1 MSTIAASPR
10 SWLVRLDFAVSRALE
25 RLLGR
30 LPIGWLQLSHNR
42 TRLIAAIGGVAF
54 ASLLVLMQLGF
65 QGALVSSIGLPY
77 RALEADL
84 LISASDMNTLAD
96 ASPVARARLLQ
107 AASVPGVQ
115 SVTPVYLARLDW
127 RQPDGT
133 LRALDVLGFEPSA
146 MPLRDAHIRR
156 QQDVLAQADA
166 VLIDARTRNIDTAPL
181 LAATPSAPLAVEMRG
196 RSLQVAGHF
205 AIGGGFSADGYLLAS
220 DQTFLRL
227 FPNRSAGAPTLGLV
241 TVEPGAD
248 RSAVAKAVRERFGDV
263 DDVKVRTLEEAIAAD
278 QRFQTR
284 QRPIGLIFGFG
295 IVIGVLVGIVIVYQV
310 LASDVADHL
319 KEYATLKA
327 IGYPPRFFL
336 GIVFEE
342 AVILGLLGFVPGL
355 LASIGLY
362 AAVGGATGLP
372 MEMTPARAATVLL
385 GTVAMC
391 TLSGAIATRRLARAN
406 PAELF

>member
-1 MSTIAASPR
+1 MSAADRPSGW
-10 SWLVRLDFAVSRALE
+10 WLRLDGAVGGAIE

-30 LPIGWLQLSHNR
+30 LPIGWLQLRHNR

-65 QGALVSSIGLPY
+65 QGALVGSIGLPY
-77 RALEADL
+77 RALEAEL

-96 ASPVARARLLQ
+96 ANPVARARLLQ

-115 SVTPVYLARLDW
+115 SVTPVYLGRLDW
-127 RQPDGT
+127 RQKDGT
-133 LRALDVLGFEPSA
+133 LRSLDVLGFEPSA
-146 MPLRDAHIRR
+146 KALRAPDILR
-156 QQDVLAQADA
+156 QQDVLAQADT
-166 VLIDARTRNIDTAPL
+166 VLIDTSTRNIDKGPL
-181 LAATPSAPLAVEMRG
+181 LAATPSTPVRLEMRG
-196 RSLQVAGHF
+196 RTLQVAGHF
-205 AIGGGFSADGYLLAS
+205 AIGGGFAADGYLLAS

-227 FPNRSAGAPTLGLV
+227 FPSRSAGAPNLGLV
-241 TVEPGAD
+241 TLEPGTD
-248 RSAVAKAVRERFGDV
+248 RLAVARALRERLGDT
-263 DDVKVRTLEEAIAAD
+263 DDIKVRTLEQAIAED
-278 QRFQTR
+278 QRFQTT
-284 QRPIGLIFGFG
+284 QRPVGLIFGFG

-327 IGYPPRFFL
+327 MGYPSPFFL

-355 LASIGLY
+355 LASSGLY
-362 AAVGGATGLP
+362 TAVGGATGLP
-372 MEMTPARAATVLL
+372 MEMTTGRAAAVLL

>member
-1 MSTIAASPR
+1 
-10 SWLVRLDFAVSRALE
+10 
-25 RLLGR
+25 
-30 LPIGWLQLSHNR
+30 
-42 TRLIAAIGGVAF
+42 
-54 ASLLVLMQLGF
+54 
-65 QGALVSSIGLPY
+65 
-77 RALEADL
+77 
-84 LISASDMNTLAD
+84 
-96 ASPVARARLLQ
+96 
-107 AASVPGVQ
+107 
-115 SVTPVYLARLDW
+115 
-127 RQPDGT
+127 
-133 LRALDVLGFEPSA
+133 
-146 MPLRDAHIRR
+146 
-156 QQDVLAQADA
+156 
-166 VLIDARTRNIDTAPL
+166 
-181 LAATPSAPLAVEMRG
+181 
-196 RSLQVAGHF
+196 
-205 AIGGGFSADGYLLAS
+205 
-220 DQTFLRL
+220 
-227 FPNRSAGAPTLGLV
+227 
-241 TVEPGAD
+241 
-248 RSAVAKAVRERFGDV
+248 
-263 DDVKVRTLEEAIAAD
+263 VRTLEEAITAD

>member
-1 MSTIAASPR
+1 MSTATGPSGWWA
-10 SWLVRLDFAVSRALE
+10 RLDAAVGGAIE

-30 LPIGWLQLSHNR
+30 LPIGWLQLRHNR

-65 QGALVSSIGLPY
+65 QGALVGSIGLPY

-96 ASPVARARLLQ
+96 ANPVARARLLQ
-107 AASVPGVQ
+107 ATSVPGVQ
-115 SVTPVYLARLDW
+115 SVTPVHLGRLDW

-133 LRALDVLGFEPSA
+133 LRAMDVLGFEPST
-146 MPLRDAHIRR
+146 MPLRDLDIRD
-156 QQDVLAQADA
+156 QQHVLARADT
-166 VLIDARTRNIDTAPL
+166 VLIDARTRNVDKAPL
-181 LAATPSAPLAVEMRG
+181 LAATPSAPLRLEMRG
-196 RSLQVAGHF
+196 RSLQVVGHF
-205 AIGGGFSADGYLLAS
+205 AIGGGFAADGCLLAS

-227 FPNRSAGAPTLGLV
+227 FPSRSAGAPNLGLV
-241 TVEPGAD
+241 TLEPGAD
-248 RSAVAKAVRERFGDV
+248 PSAVARALRERLGDT
-263 DDVKVRTLEEAIAAD
+263 DDIKVRTLEQAIAED
-278 QRFQTR
+278 QRFQTT
-284 QRPIGLIFGFG
+284 QRPVGLIFGFG
-295 IVIGVLVGIVIVYQV
+295 LVIGVLVGIVIVCQV

-327 IGYPPRFFL
+327 MGYPSPFFL

-362 AAVGGATGLP
+362 TAVGGATGLP
-372 MEMTPARAATVLL
+372 MEMTTGRAAAVLL

-391 TLSGAIATRRLARAN
+391 TLSGTIATRRLARAN
-406 PAELF
+406 PAALF